1 MTQRHYGPD
10 GQPVAPPPKKP
21 PLTALVW
28 MLALFG
34 IIFGGCGVLGVAG
47 SYVSMGVSDDMVT
60 VLLRMGGM
68 SDMMDQMEQLEKE
81 MGHMKGA
88 GGESVNDLMAKAQAM
103 SDKVSGEVV
112 PYPDLMNAIEALLSL
127 MALAAGIGLLQRKR
141 WAWRM
146 EIWFIL
152 IATVFAIT
160 AMGLSVG
167 GVLKLYDSMMGLL
180 YAGPPFSMPWLGSSL
195 YMLWAGVSVILVLFH
210 GLMIYCLCRPA
221 VRRIYEPERYGE
233 TQ

>member
-1 MTQRHYGPD
+1 MTHQRYDAGGETP
-10 GQPVAPPPKKP
+10 APPPKKP

-34 IIFGGCGVLGVAG
+34 IIFGGCGVLGAAG
-47 SYVSMGVSDDMVT
+47 SYVSFGVSDDMVT

-68 SDMMDQMEQLEKE
+68 SDMMDQMDQLEKE

-88 GGESVNDLMAKAQAM
+88 GGESMNDLMARAQAM
-103 SDKVSGEVV
+103 SDRLSGEIL
-112 PYPDLMNAIEALLSL
+112 PYPDLMNAIEGLLSL

-146 EIWFIL
+146 EIWLIL
-152 IATVFAIT
+152 LATVFAIT
-160 AMGLSVG
+160 AMGLSVKG
-167 GVLKLYDSMMGLL
+167 ILLLYDAMMGML
-180 YAGPPFSMPWLGSSL
+180 YAGPPVSMPWLESSL
-195 YMLWAGVSVILVLFH
+195 YIMWGAVSVILVLLH
-210 GLMIYCLCRPA
+210 GLIVYYLYRPA

-233 TQ
+233 TP